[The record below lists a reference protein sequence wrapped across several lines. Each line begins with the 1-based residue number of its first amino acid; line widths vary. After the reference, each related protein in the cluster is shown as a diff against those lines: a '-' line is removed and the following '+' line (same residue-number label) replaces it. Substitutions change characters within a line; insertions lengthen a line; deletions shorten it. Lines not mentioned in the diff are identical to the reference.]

1 LREPWPENIVKGEAS
16 ELELEICVPLLPPSV
31 NHYVKHT
38 RDGRHYVT
46 AEAKAF
52 KAAIPLCARQRQV
65 RHDWYAIEIWIN
77 LAKGDKIDLDNCA
90 KVILDGLVEGGQIH
104 SDAAVTCLTLHKTR
118 RYDHLAGKT
127 CITIWEGKKP

>member
-1 LREPWPENIVKGEAS
+1 MED
-16 ELELEICVPLLPPSV
+16 LEFCVPLLPPSV

-38 RDGRHYVT
+38 RQGRHYVT

-52 KAAIPLCARQRQV
+52 KQAIPLCAKQRQV
-65 RHDWYAIEIWIN
+65 RHKFYSIEIYVN
-77 LAKGDKIDLDNCA
+77 LGKDDRIDLDNCA

-104 SDAAVTCLTLHKTR
+104 SDAAVTCLVLHKTR
-118 RYDHLAGKT
+118 RCGLPPST

>member
-1 LREPWPENIVKGEAS
+1 MAFLPAGEEWAD
-16 ELELEICVPLLPPSV
+16 LDFCVPLIPPSV

-52 KAAIPLCARQRQV
+52 KQAIPICARQRFV
-65 RHDWYAIEIWIN
+65 RHKYYSIEIYVNI
-77 LAKGDKIDLDNCA
+77 GPGQKIDLDNCS

-104 SDAAVTCLTLHKTR
+104 SDAAVTGLFMHKKR
-118 RYDHLAGKT
+118 VAAPAHVRT
-127 CITIWEGKKP
+127 CITVWEGKRP

>member
-1 LREPWPENIVKGEAS
+1 MS
-16 ELELEICVPLLPPSV
+16 EIWDSLDFRVPLIPPSV

-38 RDGRHYVT
+38 RDGRHYIT

-52 KAAIPLCARQRQV
+52 KAAVPVCARQRQV
-65 RHDWYAIEIWIN
+65 RHKYYAIEIYVN
-77 LAKGDKIDLDNCA
+77 LGPGQKIDLDNCS

-104 SDAAVTCLTLHKTR
+104 SDAAVTLLCLHKKR
-118 RYDHLAGKT
+118 SWGEPRT